1 MIGEKLGKYT
11 ILGAVGNGSM
21 GTVYKGEDPEGHLVA
36 IKLVRSQILY
46 SIEKRERFLQC
57 ALIASE
63 IRHKGICPIIDIAD
77 DNDDFFII
85 IPFIKGKTLEKF
97 AGKKPLP
104 CDKALLIALQTG
116 DALAEIHKTGA
127 AHRGIKPSNIWIL
140 NEQPIEVLLSDCC
153 TARFTEIV
161 ERGNSRNARF
171 GVDFADTLIPLGAF
185 GYMSPEQVRGDPID
199 CRTDIFSIGVV
210 LYEMLSGHHPFAAPN
225 SMSHISALIDAE
237 PAPPISRHV
246 SVPDGVEEII
256 RKSLAKAPEAR
267 YQKIQEMLADLKA
280 ARLKA
285 SDRGK
290 TRINRPFEIRKW
302 FSAFLH

>member
-21 GTVYKGEDPEGHLVA
+21 GTVYKAEDPEGHLVA

-63 IRHKGICPIIDIAD
+63 IRHRGICPIIDIAD

-85 IPFIKGKTLEKF
+85 TPFIKGKPLEKF
-97 AGKKPLP
+97 AGRKPLLW
-104 CDKALLIALQTG
+104 DKALLIALQTG
-116 DALAEIHKTGA
+116 DALAEIHKTGV

-140 NEQPIEVLLSDCC
+140 NEQPIEALLSDCC
-153 TARFTEIV
+153 TARFTELA
-161 ERGNSRNARF
+161 ERGNSRNAKL
-171 GVDFADTLIPLGAF
+171 GVDFADTLIPLGSFA
-185 GYMSPEQVRGDPID
+185 YMSPEQVRGDPVD

-210 LYEMLSGHHPFAAPN
+210 LYEMLSGHHPFEAPN
-225 SMSHISALIDAE
+225 SMSHISAFIDAE

-267 YQKIQEMLADLKA
+267 YQKVQEMLADLKA
-280 ARLKA
+280 VRPKA
-285 SDRGK
+285 SDHSKIRA
-290 TRINRPFEIRKW
+290 NRPFEIRKW